1 MEVVVALGAQ
11 PVVRE
16 CGQECTQNRES
27 TVKHMVVSRCCVV
40 APNLSETDSKTR
52 FAATRS
58 TSGPLAQILRV
69 VPCYVYT
76 PDQGAAAWCQAR
88 THVLADVLLPG
99 HDMC

>member
-1 MEVVVALGAQ
+1 MALGAQ
-11 PVVRE
+11 PVVRK

-69 VPCYVYT
+69 VPWYVFT
-76 PDQGAAAWCQAR
+76 PCVERQSWLSPSSPHLNMRLRRRQC
-88 THVLADVLLPG
+88 LP
-99 HDMC
+99 